1 MKTIEEAA
9 LEYAIQRQVDAEE
22 LKYIGRYQQSFKA
35 GVEFAQRWISVEEE
49 LPEVGEIVLVRTKI
63 NKVTTCE
70 MYIPK
75 DYLGNILGEKEWA
88 ASYNFKQAITHW
100 RSINLK

>member
-49 LPEVGEIVLVRTKI
+49 LPEK
-63 NKVTTCE
+63 
-70 MYIPK
+70 
-75 DYLGNILGEKEWA
+75 
-88 ASYNFKQAITHW
+88 FKQVIAKLENGWHTCKWIMEDGKFAFNVKPPHW
-100 RSINLK
+100 RHIDLK